1 MGRIRLK
8 SQLYKS
14 AKILAHRAEDPA
26 VLLHSPCMAKT
37 IWWSRR
43 SGTALNHGHFV
54 PGQGH
59 LSLSQAHCTVTHRKI
74 PAPLPHIA
82 GTEGKIS
89 PPLH

>member
-1 MGRIRLK
+1 MYNNAYMGQIRLK
-8 SQLYKS
+8 SQLYRS

-59 LSLSQAHCTVTHRKI
+59 LSLSQAHSSEVLRMDFI
-74 PAPLPHIA
+74 R
-82 GTEGKIS
+82 
-89 PPLH
+89 